1 MATRMMLQPRAEQLA
16 DLLWRMLRPQAVAML
31 DAALA
36 VQSDGMPA
44 DELTAEDVARLDA
57 LIARRTRRQR
67 DRKNAQHKQEP
78 KRRSTSTARG
88 AS

>member
-1 MATRMMLQPRAEQLA
+1 MMLQPRAEQLA

-36 VQSDGMPA
+36 VQTDGMPA
-44 DELTAEDVARLDA
+44 DELTVDDVARLDA
-57 LIARRTRRQR
+57 WIERREPRTR
-67 DRKNAQHKQEP
+67 DRKKARHKQAS